1 MCLLVFFAS
10 ILFLKSLTISAS
22 ERRFIFGGLP
32 EQVQQLLVVEGAK
45 RKQHEDALNFH
56 GHIALNGHPP
66 RWNEDTGNTTYSLA
80 EVMHHSQQ
88 NATIEGL
95 SLDSDIK
102 RHDLSIAR
110 MTTLLSREAVE
121 SAAPWS
127 LVISWLVVIAVT
139 AFMGYCYR
147 DDLKKLLR
155 RILQDPSDSGCA
167 DRSSPEQLLPRN
179 DAVEFLASEISEL
192 RDSITKLSDNIVTLA
207 EQASGPIQRKSLREE
222 ERPSTAKTG
231 IQEER
236 CTNNEMDKVPTFNI
250 AKDSAL
256 HDPNKE
262 DYNKR
267 DSRVR
272 FAENFS
278 EDSIP
283 DALRLSL
290 SSNPEEDELLN
301 IDAASSDIAASQDCT
316 SDLAPK
322 RRVQSEK
329 RNSGRRAQLFVEDS
343 TKARNLVL
351 TFARGRR
358 RALSDPDLASSVKA
372 AQIHEAT
379 DQKMHLERPAA
390 HTFHASGQTEAS
402 KMHLERPAAHTF
414 HAPVESEH
422 QKTRKTLGFSQ
433 LAKVMGLG
441 QTRSLSADPQH
452 GHGDGHDGHE
462 KAHVW
467 HCPKCTNPN
476 NIFQTRCTDCG
487 TKRDRTLEKQ
497 NSGTFNH
504 AVTYG

>member
-1 MCLLVFFAS
+1 MRLLVFFAS

-45 RKQHEDALNFH
+45 RKQHED
-56 GHIALNGHPP
+56 
-66 RWNEDTGNTTYSLA
+66 TGNTTYSLA

-88 NATIEGL
+88 NVTIEGL

-207 EQASGPIQRKSLREE
+207 EQASGPIQRKSLRE
-222 ERPSTAKTG
+222 
-231 IQEER
+231 EER